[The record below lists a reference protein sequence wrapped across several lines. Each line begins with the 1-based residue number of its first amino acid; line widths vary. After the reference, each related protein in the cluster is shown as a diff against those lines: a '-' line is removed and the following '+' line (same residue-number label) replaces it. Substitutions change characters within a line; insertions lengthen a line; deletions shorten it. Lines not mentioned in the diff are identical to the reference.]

1 MKRDFYIRIK
11 YFTMR
16 NLALVMIVLLAVI
29 MFITGCT
36 TIPPA
41 PASGPAPT
49 VSSLIVV
56 DALLPLTGS
65 YSSFGEM
72 AQAALLTAEKDINEY
87 YQAIGSPARVTV
99 VIHDTGSDPD
109 TALRLVQA
117 VHADGRRIVLGHMTS
132 AEIAAIKGYT
142 DTNGMVVLDAG
153 STSPALAIPG
163 DSIYRLIS
171 DDSTQGQVMG
181 VWLARNTIDA
191 IVPIWRGDIWGDG
204 LLNATRAAFAE
215 RNGVTLEGVRF
226 DPAAT
231 DFAAPVSSL
240 DILAGD
246 AVRTYGA
253 GRVGIYIIGF
263 DETAPILNE
272 ASGRQNLSQIRW
284 FGCDGNT
291 GVSALTGLTPAA
303 RFAAR
308 VNLTGTVWGIAH
320 GNPLDGPQ
328 TRIRERLGFQPSSG
342 PVALYDALWVVK
354 DISEEIPAGAGQA
367 QIEAALVRHMNTY
380 DGESRSLK
388 PNEAGDRSLASYD
401 IMQVFSGSAGSG
413 WQKIANVIIWT
424 DGREE
429 ITIIP

>member
-1 MKRDFYIRIK
+1 
-11 YFTMR
+11 MR
-16 NLALVMIVLLAVI
+16 NLALVTIVLLASM
-29 MFITGCT
+29 MFMAGCT

-41 PASGPAPT
+41 PASG
-49 VSSLIVV
+49 SSLIVV

-72 AQAALLTAEKDINEY
+72 AQAALLTAEEDINRY
-87 YQAIGSPARVTV
+87 YQTIGSPARVNV
-99 VIHDTGSDPD
+99 VIHDTGSDPG

-117 VHADGRRIVLGHMTS
+117 VHADGHRIVLGHMTS
-132 AEIAAIKGYT
+132 AEIAAIKEYT

-171 DDSTQGQVMG
+171 DDSAQGRVMG
-181 VWLARNTIDA
+181 VWLAKNNIDA
-191 IVPIWRGDIWGDG
+191 IVPIWRGDIWGEG

-215 RNGVTLEGVRF
+215 RNGITLDGVRF
-226 DPAAT
+226 DPATT

-253 GRVGIYIIGF
+253 ERVGIYVIGF
-263 DETAPILNE
+263 DETAPVLSE
-272 ASGRQNLSQIRW
+272 ASGRQNLSRVRW

-291 GVSALTGLTPAA
+291 GISSLTGSTPAA
-303 RFAAR
+303 LFAAQT
-308 VNLTGTVWGIAH
+308 NLTGTVWGIAH

-354 DISEEIPAGAGQA
+354 DMSEEIPAGVGRAR
-367 QIEAALVRHMNTY
+367 IEAALVRHMNTY
-380 DGESRSLK
+380 DGESGSLM

-401 IMQVFSGSAGSG
+401 IMQVVSGSGGSV
-413 WQKIANVIIWT
+413 WKSVANVIIWA

-429 ITIIP
+429 ITITP